1 MIEER
6 GKFTTV
12 KLFLI
17 PKTCSFL
24 IQGKSVGTLGV
35 KRETNTLNPFFLST
49 VNSSSVGYGPK
60 YIELLNFVIFPLS
73 NLLGRAEIAE
83 VLEDGDIF
91 FVKLFEILLFAA
103 ENVVGGAVLCL
114 GGNNSCKLEI
124 FASWYE
130 NLANIGVFSEISGDD
145 NTPKMIK
152 LNTITY
158 TQCGFTFGILIII

>member
-1 MIEER
+1 MIGER

-24 IQGKSVGTLGV
+24 IQGTSVRTLGV
-35 KRETNTLNPFFLST
+35 KRETNTLNPFFLSK
-49 VNSSSVGYGPK
+49 VNSSFVGYGPK
-60 YIELLNFVIFPLS
+60 YIELLNFVRFPLS
-73 NLLGRAEIAE
+73 NLLGRAEIVE
-83 VLEDGDIF
+83 MLRDGDTF
-91 FVKLFEILLFAA
+91 FVKLFEVLLFST
-103 ENVVGGAVLCL
+103 EDVVGDAVLCL
-114 GGNNSCKLEI
+114 GGKNNCKLEI

-152 LNTITY
+152 LNTITHRQY
-158 TQCGFTFGILIII
+158 GFNFDIL